1 MFSQERDGYNK
12 SITAEFIA
20 KEGYFKNRTSTK
32 VFTEIILSEHRK
44 DCKNGKNVW
53 TQKQQSNIIKLP
65 TVKS

>member
-1 MFSQERDGYNK
+1 MFSQEREDYNK
-12 SITAEFIA
+12 SRTAEFFA

-32 VFTEIILSEHRK
+32 VFSEITISEHRK
-44 DCKNGKNVW
+44 DCENGKNVW